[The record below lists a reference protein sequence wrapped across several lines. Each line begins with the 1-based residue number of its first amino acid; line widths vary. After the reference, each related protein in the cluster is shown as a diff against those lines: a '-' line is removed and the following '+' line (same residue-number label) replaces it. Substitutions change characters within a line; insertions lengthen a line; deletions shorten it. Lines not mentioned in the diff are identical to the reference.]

1 MKIFAFVFVFFGFV
15 TVFADDSKGWD
26 LIEDSDKL
34 KLYTREYPDSEIKE
48 VKAVAFMSGT
58 IKEAVAVMFDRL
70 EHPRIFK
77 YIKHSE
83 VVKKTDTCDWS
94 YNVIDAPLASDRD
107 YLVKS
112 CEIKNSDGSV
122 TVDWVPF
129 ADPKYPVHDKRVRVV
144 INKGY
149 WKFTQI
155 KPDEL
160 RIDYYIYTD
169 PAGRLPLWIK
179 NLANRKAVPDTIW
192 SLHSEM
198 MDRRKT
204 SK

>member
-1 MKIFAFVFVFFGFV
+1 MKIFAFVFVFFGFA
-15 TVFADDSKGWD
+15 TVFAEDSREWE
-26 LIEDSDKL
+26 LVEDSDKL
-34 KLYTREYPDSEIKE
+34 KLYTREYPDSEINE

-58 IKEAVAVMFDRL
+58 IREACDVMFDRL
-70 EHPRIFK
+70 EHPRVFR

-94 YNVIDAPLASDRD
+94 YNIIDTPLVNDRD

-112 CEIKNSDGSV
+112 CEVKNSDGSV
-122 TVDWVPF
+122 SVVWEPF
-129 ADPKYPVHDKRVRVV
+129 THPDYPEKRRTVRVKV
-144 INKGY
+144 NHGY

-179 NLANRKAVPDTIW
+179 NLANRRAVPDTIW
-192 SLHSEM
+192 SLHEEM
-198 MDRRKT
+198 MARRKA